1 MDPATYHPITAGYG
15 YADRDR
21 GYHERDRLEYE
32 LTVRQEPKQA
42 RMCGVGADRRPIDP
56 PPIIQL
62 RVIDPQTRQPPS
74 PARLDGDDSDPS
86 YAHSFLQNP
95 YYFMFAS
102 LAKPDDDTELHWLK
116 DGKTRCTTGS
126 VVSSLYHLKDTE
138 NRNEDAGFFV
148 FPDLSVRTEGSYRLK
163 LSLFEVVGNTV
174 RHCKSIYSAP
184 FYVYTAKKFPGME
197 ESTPLSCSLAD
208 QGIKIRIRKDIRVR
222 KRPIAALA
230 APIDT
235 ENNNNEDDENDTPV
249 SAVTSSGH
257 SKRPRHGT
265 VSSNGA
271 SDLHTP
277 TGSLVGLPAWPSST
291 SLDPMLVAPSA
302 PGGVELPA
310 PTHPP
315 PSAPPG
321 GSIPPPRGASYES
334 SRLGGSIPPPPGA
347 QLIAPPVAAAFEN
360 SRSAPPSVPSAS
372 PAVSQR
378 QTMHPPAQT
387 APFSSA
393 VPVFNSQGRVTY
405 EAPRTSA
412 FDSPRSTYE
421 GGPNQR
427 PPFETTRGAYEQP
440 DQRGYESSR
449 TAYEPSPQ
457 RTAYSAGYDGSSA
470 TSNTFQESYPSAGQ
484 YSSQPSTSNQYQHP
498 SPSSHPQYP
507 SSSRPQSQYGAPPS
521 NTYPTPTPYSQSQS
535 RYEYP
540 PQQPQ
545 QYASPN
551 GDSYYESSP
560 AASSGPSHNHG
571 QPSYYPSNQSSPH
584 PPSWNTPTPPANPQP
599 YSSSAPSHTQSYEF
613 NHQQSYPN
621 SSTSDYYQPSN
632 STHSQAQPPRVT
644 SPAPSRY
651 ANQSYTNS
659 SNEQAYPR
667 HQQSAYASASAGGY
681 NLPPPPPSQHPSAG
695 SHHEWPVATPG
706 STWNNPNSV
715 STASEHPLIQL
726 APLRQH
732 PSSSV
737 RQHASSSSSSSSDA
751 SSPVAGNTNTPGG
764 GGGAYPLIQL
774 SRAPFEHNVRVGPQ
788 GKKNVLSIGSI
799 ISDGA

>member
-1 MDPATYHPITAGYG
+1 MFNRPH
-15 YADRDR
+15 R
-21 GYHERDRLEYE
+21 EYE

-163 LSLFEVVGNTV
+163 LSLFEVVSNTV

-222 KRPIAALA
+222 KRPIAALTT
-230 APIDT
+230 PIDT
-235 ENNNNEDDENDTPV
+235 ENNNNEEDENDTPV

-271 SDLHTP
+271 PDLQTP

-291 SLDPMLVAPSA
+291 SLDPMLGAPSA

-321 GSIPPPRGASYES
+321 GAIPPPRGASYES

-347 QLIAPPVAAAFEN
+347 QLIAPPAAAVFEN
-360 SRSAPPSVPSAS
+360 SRSAPPSIAPAS
-372 PAVSQR
+372 SAVSQR

-387 APFSSA
+387 APFSPA
-393 VPVFNSQGRVTY
+393 APVFNSQGRVTY
-405 EAPRTSA
+405 EASRTSS
-412 FDSPRSTYE
+412 FDSPRSAYE

-427 PPFETTRGAYEQP
+427 PPFENSRGAYEQP

-449 TAYEPSPQ
+449 TAYESPPQ
-457 RTAYSAGYDGSSA
+457 RTAYPSGYDGQSA
-470 TSNTFQESYPSAGQ
+470 TSSTFQEPYPSAGQ
-484 YSSQPSTSNQYQHP
+484 YSSQPTTSSQYQHP
-498 SPSSHPQYP
+498 SSSHQQYP

-560 AASSGPSHNHG
+560 AASSGPSHSHG
-571 QPSYYPSNQSSPH
+571 QPSYYPSSQSSAH
-584 PPSWNTPTPPANPQP
+584 PPSWNTPTPTPPANPQP

-613 NHQQSYPN
+613 SHQQPYPN
-621 SSTSDYYQPSN
+621 SSASDYYQPSN
-632 STHSQAQPPRVT
+632 STHSQAHPPRVT

-651 ANQSYTNS
+651 ANQSYTGP

-667 HQQSAYASASAGGY
+667 HQQSTYASASAGGY
-681 NLPPPPPSQHPSAG
+681 SLPPPPPSQHSTTG
-695 SHHEWPVATPG
+695 SHHEWPVASPA
-706 STWNNPNSV
+706 STWSNS
-715 STASEHPLIQL
+715 ASEHGLIQL

-732 PSSSV
+732 PSSSA

-764 GGGAYPLIQL
+764 GGGGGGGAYPLIQL
-774 SRAPFEHNVRVGPQ
+774 SRAPFEHDARVGLQ

>member
-1 MDPATYHPITAGYG
+1 MDPATYNPITAGYG

-222 KRPIAALA
+222 KRPNPALTT
-230 APIDT
+230 PIDT
-235 ENNNNEDDENDTPV
+235 DHNNNEEDENDTPA
-249 SAVTSSGH
+249 SAVTSSGQF
-257 SKRPRHGT
+257 KRPRHGT
-265 VSSNGA
+265 LSSNGA
-271 SDLHTP
+271 PDLQTP

-291 SLDPMLVAPSA
+291 SLDPMLGAPSA

-315 PSAPPG
+315 PSTSSG
-321 GSIPPPRGASYES
+321 GTIPPPRGASYES
-334 SRLGGSIPPPPGA
+334 SRLGGGSIPPPPGA
-347 QLIAPPVAAAFEN
+347 QLIAPPAAATFEN
-360 SRSAPPSVPSAS
+360 SRTAPPPVPSAS
-372 PAVSQR
+372 SAVSQR
-378 QTMHPPAQT
+378 QTVHPPAQA

-393 VPVFNSQGRVTY
+393 APVFNSQGRVTY
-405 EAPRTSA
+405 EAPRSSA
-412 FDSPRSTYE
+412 FDSPRSAYE
-421 GGPNQR
+421 SGPNSR
-427 PPFETTRGAYEQP
+427 PPFETSRGTYEQP

-449 TAYEPSPQ
+449 TAYESPSQ
-457 RTAYSAGYDGSSA
+457 RTTYPSGYDGQNA
-470 TSNTFQESYPSAGQ
+470 TSNTFQESYPSAGP
-484 YSSQPSTSNQYQHP
+484 YSIAIWT
-498 SPSSHPQYP
+498 
-507 SSSRPQSQYGAPPS
+507 PPS

-560 AASSGPSHNHG
+560 ASSGPSHNHG
-571 QPSYYPSNQSSPH
+571 QPSYYPPSQSSGH

-613 NHQQSYPN
+613 SHQQPYPN
-621 SSTSDYYQPSN
+621 SSASEYYQPSN
-632 STHSQAQPPRVT
+632 STHSQAQPARVT

-651 ANQSYTNS
+651 ANQSYTSS

-667 HQQSAYASASAGGY
+667 HQQSTYASTSAGGY
-681 NLPPPPPSQHPSAG
+681 NLPPPPPSQHPTAG
-695 SHHEWPVATPG
+695 SHHEWPVASPAT
-706 STWNNPNSV
+706 TWNNPNSV
-715 STASEHPLIQL
+715 SSASEHGLIQL

-732 PSSSV
+732 PSSSA

-751 SSPVAGNTNTPGG
+751 SSPVAGNTNTSGG

-774 SRAPFEHNVRVGPQ
+774 SRAPFEHDARVGLQ